1 MRDVFK
7 LCAVCEYVY
16 MKQKAY
22 LRRGH
27 AASRLA
33 LEGVG
38 QPGYRRRSRLSPSLG
53 RGRARDACARSG
65 RRLPIAPS
73 GCRCRDRRALLGVA
87 DGVPGAAPCRGVC
100 RLTLAGHATAL
111 AEVIALCQG
120 QLGGDGCALAPLW
133 EGERRAEY
141 EARA

>member
-7 LCAVCEYVY
+7 LCAVGK
-16 MKQKAY
+16 MKQRAY
-22 LRRGH
+22 LRGT

-33 LEGVG
+33 AEGVG
-38 QPGYRRRSRLSPSLG
+38 QRRRSRLSPSLG
-53 RGRARDACARSG
+53 RGWVREVWARSG
-65 RRLPIAPS
+65 HLPAALS
-73 GCRCRDRRALLGVA
+73 DRRCRDRRALLGVA